1 MPAIRNIGG
10 AVTRLT
16 RICIERKAGYTG
28 GRYAGNEER
37 AWRES
42 RAQMHPSRVG
52 IRAIAA
58 AVFLFLSFSPS
69 FPEIYRINMFSYV
82 VISLI
87 EILSNS

>member
-16 RICIERKAGYTG
+16 RICTERKAGYTS

-37 AWRES
+37 VWRES
-42 RAQMHPSRVG
+42 RAQMQASRVG

-58 AVFLFLSFSPS
+58 AAFLSL
-69 FPEIYRINMFSYV
+69 
-82 VISLI
+82 SLSLLHL
-87 EILSNS
+87 LSVLSGDMPNGYLTF